1 MKNCLI
7 LNGKEIELS
16 AEQVKEIE
24 KAIGKK
30 SDTKLK
36 DVPVGEVF
44 KIADYEF
51 IVLEHSKDTT
61 AVILKGLLHD
71 RVQFGS
77 NNNFNDSNVDVKCTE
92 FASKIEKIIGKRNL
106 IEHTVDLTSD
116 DGLKDYGKVK
126 RYVSLLTTDRYRR
139 YVEILDM
146 YKIGQ
151 WWWLATPYSTP
162 THEND
167 SWVKC
172 VSPSCFIYYFSY
184 FNYGG
189 VRPFCVMNSN
199 IIVSHYEAVREI

>member
-7 LNGKEIELS
+7 LNGKSIELS

-36 DVPVGEVF
+36 DIPVGEVF

-61 AVILKGLLHD
+61 AVILKDLLHNS
-71 RVQFGS
+71 VQFGS

-92 FASKIEKIIGKRNL
+92 FGSEIAKIVGKRNL

-126 RYVSLLTTDRYRR
+126 RYVSLLTADRYRR
-139 YVEILDM
+139 YVEILDK
-146 YKIGQ
+146 YKLEK
-151 WWWLATPYSTP
+151 WWWLATPHSTP
-162 THEND
+162 THNHTA
-167 SWVKC
+167 WIKC
-172 VSPSCFIYYFSY
+172 VSPSGLINYSSGN
-184 FNYGG
+184 FNYG
-189 VRPFCVMNSN
+189 VRPFCILNSN
-199 IIVSHYEAVREI
+199 ISVS

>member
-7 LNGKEIELS
+7 LNGKSIELS
-16 AEQVKEIE
+16 AEQVKKIE

-71 RVQFGS
+71 KVQFGS
-77 NNNFNDSNVDVKCTE
+77 NNNFNDSNVDVKCTI
-92 FASKIEKIIGKRNL
+92 FGSKIAKIVGKNNL

-139 YVEILDM
+139 YVGILDKH
-146 YKIGQ
+146 KIEN
-151 WWWLATPYSTP
+151 WWWLATPYSTW
-162 THEND
+162 THGD
-167 SWVKC
+167 SKWGKS
-172 VSPSCFIYYFSY
+172 VSPSCDIGHGSYYDSY
-184 FNYGG
+184 G
-189 VRPFCVMNSN
+189 VRPFCILNSN
-199 IIVSHYEAVREI
+199 IFVS